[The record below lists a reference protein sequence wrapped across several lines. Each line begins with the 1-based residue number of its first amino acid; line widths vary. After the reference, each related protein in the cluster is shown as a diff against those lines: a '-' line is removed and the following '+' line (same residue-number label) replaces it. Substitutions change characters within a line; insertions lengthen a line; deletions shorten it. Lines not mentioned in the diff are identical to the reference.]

1 MRRWVLWVLAD
12 DGLLVTLPIGS
23 RGVQVGVIE

>member
-1 MRRWVLWVLAD
+1 MRRWVLRVLAD

-23 RGVQVGVIE
+23 RAVQVGVIE

>member
-23 RGVQVGVIE
+23 RAVQVGVIE